1 MGYRPRRPLG
11 PLSLGSQSSAEVTP
25 EQSSF
30 TIASQLASQGAENA
44 IGPDEQ
50 GVAVASPLNSP
61 PGAMRG
67 GGTASSSTI
76 RFSQANSD
84 PSVAPPVMTL
94 NSRGGKAGGSYSP
107 KQTLSSGSAGMPL
120 APSVRSPLARSFG
133 ADLSPMRVHTDRQAQ
148 ETVRGL
154 STRAFT
160 FTNHVFLGSGERPD
174 DLGLMAHETAHA
186 LQQRG
191 APGTIQRFTS
201 GKGDSCEVEAQQA
214 SAAVL
219 RGESFSVQQTT
230 APRPQG
236 LLGIDIDW
244 PDPLDWLA
252 NKANIIPFFRLFT
265 IVLGVNPINMS
276 PVDRNAANLLR
287 AMIEIMPGGGLITQ
301 ALDNSG
307 VFEKAGAFVEKQID
321 ALGMT
326 GSAIKSAVTAFI
338 DGLSLRR
345 LVTDPGGVW
354 ESAKAIFTGP
364 IDQILAFGAGLVS
377 GIVELV
383 KDAILKP
390 IAKMAEGTEGYNLL
404 KGILGKD
411 PITGEAVTPSAETL
425 LGPLMKM
432 IGLGDVWQKMQDA
445 KAIPRAWA
453 WFQSTMGQLVA
464 IVSSI
469 PSAFLGAFKSLTLED
484 IILVPKAFIK
494 LGKVFLG
501 FVGKF
506 VSWGL
511 DAMWKLLEI
520 VFDVV
525 SPGAWGYAQKTGAA
539 LKSILKNPL
548 PFVGNLAKAAKLGFQ
563 NFGSNFLDHLKKGLI
578 DWLTGSL
585 TGIYIPKAL
594 TLPEFGKLA
603 ISVLGVS
610 WAQIRGKIVKALGPN
625 GELIMKGLEA
635 VFDVV
640 MALVNG
646 GPAAA
651 WEVIKDKLTSLKE
664 TIISGITSMVV
675 EAVVTKAIPKFV
687 AMFIPGAGFFTA
699 IISIYD
705 IVMVFVQKIS
715 AIIQVVNS
723 FVSSIVAIAAGDI
736 GGAASKVESIL
747 GGLLSLAINFL
758 AGFAGLGKIAS
769 KVRGIVD
776 KVRGTVDKALDAAIA
791 FIIEKAKKLFAYI
804 FGGRG
809 KDDKPP
815 AGPDTRSA
823 DQKRKDLHA
832 ATVEAGE
839 LLSNFTGSLSGAAG
853 QLAAIQQRYKLKSLK
868 VAKGA
873 HGPKVVAEINPLE
886 ELPIAMP
893 IGVAVKALKGGAS
906 EVAVRSL
913 SDARAVLAQAFPE
926 ARESQG
932 PTAMSAFPS
941 AEQVELI
948 RSFRAARG
956 TDLQFHIDV
965 ERVNVAAIRSALSGE
980 LAKARQSLQFKEK
993 DLDKANKR
1001 YHRDDPLGQAEI
1013 NRLIKEGQTAREKVR
1028 RLEDF
1033 DRDWAS
1039 SWEPRFKALEKES
1052 QAFQSG
1058 GGTRTSTGVLQG
1070 HETVK
1075 DNPKH
1080 RFIAHIN
1087 VEGVRVADG
1096 TAVKAVIFIV

>member
-11 PLSLGSQSSAEVTP
+11 PLPPLGSQSSAAVSP

-50 GVAVASPLNSP
+50 GVAIASPLNSS
-61 PGAMRG
+61 PGAMR

-84 PSVAPPVMTL
+84 PSVGPPVMTL

-133 ADLSPMRVHTDRQAQ
+133 ADLSPIRVHTDANARNAAM
-148 ETVRGL
+148 GL
-154 STRAFT
+154 SAKAFT
-160 FTNHVFLGSGERPD
+160 VANQIYLGSGQRPD
-174 DLGLMAHETAHA
+174 DLGLIAHETAHV

-191 APGTIQRFTS
+191 APAAMQPFTS
-201 GKGDSCEVEAQQA
+201 SGGDAYEAEAQQA
-214 SAAVL
+214 SAAVV
-219 RGESFSVQQTT
+219 RGESFTVQQSTST
-230 APRPQG
+230 RPQRWE
-236 LLGIDIDW
+236 LSLPDIDW

-252 NKANIIPFFRLFT
+252 NKANVIPFFRLFT

-307 VFEKAGAFVEKQID
+307 VFEKAGAFVETQI
-321 ALGMT
+321 ASLGMT

-364 IDQILAFGAGLVS
+364 IDQIIAFGAGLVS

-453 WFQSTMGQLVA
+453 WFQSTMGQLLA

-469 PSAFLGAFKSLTLED
+469 PSAFIDTFKSLTLED

-501 FVGKF
+501 FMGKF

-511 DAMWKLLEI
+511 NAMWKLLEI

-563 NFGSNFLDHLKKGLI
+563 NFGGRFLTHLKNGLI

-594 TLPEFGKLA
+594 TLIEFGKMA
-603 ISVLGVS
+603 ISVLGLS
-610 WAQIRGKIVKALGPN
+610 WIQIRGKIVKALGPH
-625 GELIMKGLEA
+625 GELIMQGLEA
-635 VFDVV
+635 AFDVIK
-640 MALVNG
+640 ALVTG
-646 GPAAA
+646 GPQAA
-651 WEVIKDKLTSLKE
+651 WEVLKDKLTGLKD
-664 TIISGITSMVV
+664 TIVSGITSMVI
-675 EAVVTKAIPKFV
+675 EAVVTKAIPKFI
-687 AMFIPGAGFFTA
+687 AMFIPGAGFVSA

-705 IVMVFVQKIS
+705 IVMVFVEKIS
-715 AIIQVVNS
+715 KIIQVVNA
-723 FVSSIVAIAAGDI
+723 FVSSIVAIAAGNI
-736 GGAASKVESIL
+736 GAAAGKVESIL
-747 GGLLSLAINFL
+747 AGLLALAINFL

-769 KVRGIVD
+769 KVRGIVE
-776 KVRGTVDKALDAAIA
+776 KVRDTVDKALDAAIA
-791 FIIEKAKKLFAYI
+791 FIIAKAKALFASL
-804 FGGRG
+804 FGKG
-809 KDDKPP
+809 KDGKPVDP
-815 AGPDTRSA
+815 EKQKKIDAGIKT
-823 DQKRKDLHA
+823 LHDHEKSRLKGGKLSFVDA
-832 ATVEAGE
+832 KQVAGLTKSKHSVFKTMEAFEAG
-839 LLSNFTGSLSGAAG
+839 NFIKYRYTASP
-853 QLAAIQQRYKLKSLK
+853 AI
-868 VAKGA
+868 VIN
-873 HGPKVVAEINPLE
+873 GPE
-886 ELPIAMP
+886 ELPKHDVNESAIEAPETTPGATSWDWNIFANITDTAGARKVTWVMIAVPMDADLKIP
-893 IGVAVKALKGGAS
+893 KQPPAPNMLIEGRVTIDGEKKQLRLNGGSITEYALKMIISRYQAKFGDLNEIHG
-906 EVAVRSL
+906 SL
-913 SDARAVLAQAFPE
+913 AADNKSLYQMAYANLRNKGVDEDDAKMQAILKTPFGKYRAKLGYDKFTIDIKNFTWAIIPKLDDDPKKRFFVPQK
-926 ARESQG
+926 
-932 PTAMSAFPS
+932 
-941 AEQVELI
+941 
-948 RSFRAARG
+948 
-956 TDLQFHIDV
+956 IDV
-965 ERVNVAAIRSALSGE
+965 I
-980 LAKARQSLQFKEK
+980 AKR
-993 DLDKANKR
+993 
-1001 YHRDDPLGQAEI
+1001 
-1013 NRLIKEGQTAREKVR
+1013 
-1028 RLEDF
+1028 
-1033 DRDWAS
+1033 
-1039 SWEPRFKALEKES
+1039 
-1052 QAFQSG
+1052 
-1058 GGTRTSTGVLQG
+1058 
-1070 HETVK
+1070 
-1075 DNPKH
+1075 
-1080 RFIAHIN
+1080 
-1087 VEGVRVADG
+1087 
-1096 TAVKAVIFIV
+1096 